1 MQLRTH
7 DYRHAEIILNSS
19 FRLKKQIERVLGDL
33 QLQIPRGR
41 AAECCP
47 PHRQVQRAFVR
58 RGWKGEVLVS
68 PRTSRRHYFDLLKER
83 VAIEIEF
90 SNRELLYRDY
100 MRFLMAQGDGRIDVG
115 VIVMLDADACYVHP
129 WGGRN
134 GLPRLDDA
142 VDDLT
147 ALAAHIT
154 VPIWL
159 IALS

>member
-7 DYRHAEIILNSS
+7 DYRHAEIILNAN
-19 FRLKKQIERVLGDL
+19 FKLKKQIERVLGDL

-41 AAECCP
+41 DVQCCP

-83 VAIEIEF
+83 VAMEIEF

-100 MRFLMAQGDGRIDVG
+100 MRFLIAQGEGRIDLG
-115 VIVMLDADACYVHP
+115 VIVMLDAEACYAHP

-142 VDDLT
+142 VDDLS
-147 ALAAHIT
+147 ALSHHIT

>member
-1 MQLRTH
+1 MHLRTF
-7 DYRHAEIILNSS
+7 DYRHAEILLNANHK
-19 FRLKKQIERVLGDL
+19 LKKEVENVLGGL
-33 QLQIPRGR
+33 HLQIPRGR
-41 AAECCP
+41 DAQVCG

-58 RGWKGEVLVS
+58 RGWKGEALVS
-68 PRTSRRHYFDLLKER
+68 PHTLRRHYFDLLKQR

-100 MRFLMAQGDGRIDVG
+100 MRFLMAQGEGRIDVG
-115 VIVMLDADACYVHP
+115 VIVMLDAEACYAHP

-147 ALAAHIT
+147 ALAHHIT

-159 IALS
+159 VALS